1 MQDFCCIH
9 TVLVINVEADA
20 PWCNKKQGETPMA
33 VPGNLRGC
41 ADSGRASELA
51 LQDAGRDLEPQ
62 ESGRAICCTE
72 GGAGQGGQNNKSN
85 QRQRSM
91 KTDMTQELKS
101 ALDKCEAIEAALI
114 KERKFLEDSATELH
128 ALQHTIEL
136 SDLAQVQRM
145 TTLLTIA
152 EVGGPRRTYRHQ

>member
-1 MQDFCCIH
+1 
-9 TVLVINVEADA
+9 
-20 PWCNKKQGETPMA
+20 
-33 VPGNLRGC
+33 
-41 ADSGRASELA
+41 
-51 LQDAGRDLEPQ
+51 
-62 ESGRAICCTE
+62 
-72 GGAGQGGQNNKSN
+72 
-85 QRQRSM
+85 M

-128 ALQHTIEL
+128 ALQHTIEV

-152 EVGGPRRTYRHQ
+152 QVGGTRRTYGHQELETARTVLIAANTEFAKRSLAPRCQQHESRALAKVEGKLKPHFPDEDALRRAAFESKEMSALVPIQ